1 MTQSLLASPSLL
13 LSLAIAMAA
22 SQIWSTHKSM
32 AATSVAAYFL
42 FSAIVNILYIS
53 MSVDGSTILATYIIV
68 YLSLILF
75 CASTPNP
82 HALDK
87 ISACVYLLLMI
98 ETSILLLDF
107 QIFPDSITWIYE
119 NDMLIQ
125 VSADIILITIGAI
138 GAYLSNPGVL
148 HRGNSHRG

>member
-13 LSLAIAMAA
+13 LALAIAVAA
-22 SQIWSTHKSM
+22 SQALAPRKSM
-32 AATSVAAYFL
+32 AATSVAAYLMFT
-42 FSAIVNILYIS
+42 AIVNILYLS
-53 MSVDGSTILATYIIV
+53 MGIDGSAILATYIIV
-68 YLSLILF
+68 YLSLIIF

-82 HALDK
+82 NALDK
-87 ISACVYLLLMI
+87 LSACIYLLLMV

-107 QIFPDSITWIYE
+107 QIFPDSVTWIY
-119 NDMLIQ
+119 DHDRLIQ

-138 GAYLSNPGVL
+138 GAYLSNTGVL

>member
-1 MTQSLLASPSLL
+1 MTQSILASPSLL

-32 AATSVAAYFL
+32 AATSVAAYLL
-42 FSAIVNILYIS
+42 FTAIVNILYLS
-53 MSVDGSTILATYIIV
+53 MSIDGSTILATYIIV
-68 YLSLILF
+68 YLALIIF

-82 HALDK
+82 HRLDK
-87 ISACVYLLLMI
+87 LSACVYLLLMV

-107 QIFPDSITWIYE
+107 QIFPDSVTWIY
-119 NDMLIQ
+119 DHDRLIQ

-138 GAYLSNPGVL
+138 GAYLSNTGVL
-148 HRGNSHRG
+148 HRGNSYRG